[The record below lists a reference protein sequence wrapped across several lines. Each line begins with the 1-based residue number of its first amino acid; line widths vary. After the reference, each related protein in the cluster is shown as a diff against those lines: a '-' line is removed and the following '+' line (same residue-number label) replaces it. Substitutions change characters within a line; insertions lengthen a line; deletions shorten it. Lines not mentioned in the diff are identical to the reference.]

1 MVYIHH
7 MNLTDQN
14 IFQIIQIALIL
25 IGIFICL
32 NILIAI
38 TKYLKIFPKLG
49 LLKYLKADAYP
60 EQLNLQTIIKKYSIN
75 RKK

>member
-1 MVYIHH
+1 

-25 IGIFICL
+25 IGTFICL
-32 NILIAI
+32 NILIAV
-38 TKYLKIFPKLG
+38 TKYLKVFPKLG

-60 EQLNLQTIIKKYSIN
+60 EQLNLQTILKKHSNIKK
-75 RKK
+75 R